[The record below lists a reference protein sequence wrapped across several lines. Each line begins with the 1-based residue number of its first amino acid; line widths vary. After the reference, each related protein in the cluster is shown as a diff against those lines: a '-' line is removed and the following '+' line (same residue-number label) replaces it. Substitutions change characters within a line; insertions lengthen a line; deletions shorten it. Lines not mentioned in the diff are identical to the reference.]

1 MPEKRKPMNF
11 SQQEASERISSGIS
25 IIIPAYNEQDGVGT
39 VLEHIHEVLQ
49 DRGWAYEL
57 IVVDDGS
64 DDDTYDIAGSVSD
77 TKVLRHLR
85 NRGYGA
91 ALKTGIRH
99 AKFENLLITDADGTY
114 PVHQIPELVERLIG
128 SECDMVVGARVGKHV
143 SIPIVRRP
151 AKWFIRKLAEI
162 VAGIPIPDLNS
173 GLRVFRKGATLPF
186 LKMLPEGF
194 SFTTT
199 ITLAMVTNG
208 YTVEYVPISYFQRV
222 GKSKLRPIRDTLN
235 FVHLVLRITLY
246 FAPLKIFV
254 PISMVLIV
262 VAIAWAV
269 FSTIVLGR
277 LADTSAI
284 VIFMTGVQVGVLG
297 LLAELL
303 DRRLPSFHRPED

>member
-1 MPEKRKPMNF
+1 MPEKGKSILS
-11 SQQEASERISSGIS
+11 SQQEANERISSGIS
-25 IIIPAYNEQDGVGT
+25 IIIPAYNEQDGIGP
-39 VLEHIHEVLQ
+39 VLEHIHQVLQ
-49 DRGWAYEL
+49 DRGWTYEL

-64 DDDTYDIAGSVSD
+64 VDDTHNIAGSVSN
-77 TKVLRHLR
+77 TKVLRHPR

-99 AKFENLLITDADGTY
+99 AQFENLLITDADGTY
-114 PVHQIPELVERLIG
+114 PVDQIPELVEHFIDG
-128 SECDMVVGARVGKHV
+128 ECDMVVGARVGENV
-143 SIPIVRRP
+143 SIPILRRP

-186 LKMLPEGF
+186 FNMLPEGF

-208 YTVEYVPISYFQRV
+208 YIVAYVPISYFQRV

-235 FVHLVLRITLY
+235 FIQLVLRITLY
-246 FAPLKIFV
+246 FMPLKIFV

-262 VAIAWAV
+262 ISIAWAV

-277 LADTSAI
+277 LADASAV

>member
-1 MPEKRKPMNF
+1 MSEMGNPTNSSTREKDDAISSAVSVIVPAFNE
-11 SQQEASERISSGIS
+11 QGGIGPVLERIH
-25 IIIPAYNEQDGVGT
+25 Q
-39 VLEHIHEVLQ
+39 VLQ
-49 DRGWAYEL
+49 KRRWDYEV

-64 DDDTYDIAGSVSD
+64 DDDTFAVAEGISN
-77 TKVLRHLR
+77 TKVLRHSR
-85 NRGYGA
+85 NRGYGS

-114 PVHQIPELVERLIG
+114 PVDQIPEIVERLTH
-128 SECDMVVGARVGKHV
+128 SDCDMVVGARVGENV
-143 SIPIVRRP
+143 SIPLLRRP
-151 AKWFIRKLAEI
+151 AKWFIRKLAEL

-173 GLRVFRKGATLPF
+173 GLRVFRKDASLPF
-186 LKMLPEGF
+186 FNMLPGGF

-199 ITLAMVTNG
+199 ITLAMLTNG
-208 YTVEYVPISYFQRV
+208 YIVEYIPISYFQRV

-235 FVHLVLRITLY
+235 FIQLVLRITLY

-254 PISMVLIV
+254 PISAALIV
-262 VAIAWAV
+262 IAIAWAV

-277 LADTSAI
+277 LADASAV

-297 LLAELL
+297 LLAELM